1 VETRDS
7 NRRGDDLAGLG
18 RKLSDQFV
26 RGLASIDARFDRL
39 EGEVTELKSG
49 LAGVKSDL
57 AGVKSDLAGVKSDLA
72 GVKSDLAGVK
82 SDLAGVKTEVA
93 EVKSDLAGVKSDLAE
108 VKTEVA
114 EVKSDLAGFKTEVAV
129 RFDRV
134 EADNAKTRQQ
144 LNRLEQAHQ
153 RHADRVEARFDQL
166 VALILR
172 DETKGRGAQP
182 R

>member
-93 EVKSDLAGVKSDLAE
+93 EVKSDLAG
-108 VKTEVA
+108 
-114 EVKSDLAGFKTEVAV
+114 FKTEVAV